1 MIFAIAIYKYTIRKN
16 ACNCIVD
23 VLACLSV
30 FISQFLRRIAIMDLV
45 KTLSEQYMK
54 PELPPMNVGD
64 TVRVTVRV
72 KEGNRER
79 NQAFEGTII
88 ARKHGGVNET
98 ITVRRISYNVG
109 CEKVFPI
116 HSPTIVSVDTVR
128 RGKVRRAKLY
138 YLRDKIGKKAKVK
151 ERV

>member
-1 MIFAIAIYKYTIRKN
+1 
-16 ACNCIVD
+16 
-23 VLACLSV
+23 
-30 FISQFLRRIAIMDLV
+30 MDLV
-45 KTLSEQYMK
+45 KTLSEQYTK

-88 ARKHGGVNET
+88 AKKHGGINET

-109 CEKVFPI
+109 CEKVFPV